1 MSFTCP
7 EQNDLVLQGEVGEV
21 RDAFGPL
28 DEREELLVSS
38 VAYVGDRVIHLEEE
52 QSTERAGAGL
62 PDTPCPSAARSK
74 AQEMGVGGAG
84 RGAPTELST
93 FTSP

>member
-1 MSFTCP
+1 M
-7 EQNDLVLQGEVGEV
+7 

-74 AQEMGVGGAG
+74 AQEMEGG
-84 RGAPTELST
+84 RGAYRALHVHVAVGLRLWFNSE
-93 FTSP
+93 FGF

>member
-1 MSFTCP
+1 M
-7 EQNDLVLQGEVGEV
+7 

-62 PDTPCPSAARSK
+62 PDTPCPAAARSK
-74 AQEMGVGGAG
+74 AQEMGGGGGA
-84 RGAPTELST
+84 RGAYRALHVHVAVGLRLWFNSE
-93 FTSP
+93 FGF